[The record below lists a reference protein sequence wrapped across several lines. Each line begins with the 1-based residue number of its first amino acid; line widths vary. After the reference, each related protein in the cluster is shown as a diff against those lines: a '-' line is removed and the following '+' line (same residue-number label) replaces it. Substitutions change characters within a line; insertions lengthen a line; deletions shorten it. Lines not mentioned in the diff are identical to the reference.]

1 MVSIIIPTYNR
12 SELLRQCLSS
22 IIAQTY
28 QNFEVLVLDDGS
40 NDDTFGT
47 VKSFNDK
54 RMKYINNG
62 KFSDVAKLRNIG
74 IQVSKGNFIAFCDD
88 DDIWQMNKLSV
99 QVEYLNKYK
108 FICSNANLIDKKSD
122 IISER
127 FISFFDQN
135 CIITTEML
143 LITNLILTSSVVI
156 ERNLI
161 NNSTF
166 LESGINCSAED
177 YELWLRLSVKENIFF
192 INRELISFRSH
203 SNTSSFQS
211 NAALINNVIRI
222 ISTYEKTESKDIRR
236 ASNKGKLLKR
246 IQLIK
251 IYFIERK
258 IKKMLMEIVT
268 VIFGFKN
275 SYLLLYVFEKY
286 ILKKPLISKRK
297 AIL

>member
-47 VKSFNDK
+47 LKGFNDK